1 MSDKPPRPSAETLAA
16 VDRLASALVDGTCT
30 RPEQAQLESL
40 LLAHPEARE
49 RFRTFMHAE
58 SILAWKF
65 SVPGHEGPE
74 ARERSGDEESP
85 AVSARRRGRW
95 PVGIA
100 GKLAAAAAAVAAGVF
115 LGWGFM
121 RPTPR
126 PAVSEVPAPVITTA
140 APIIARVIGINK
152 AKWANGVEVAVGE
165 VVPQGPIRLVS
176 GEAQITF
183 ASGAIVTL
191 HAPAEL
197 EVLSAERVFLRHG
210 RITPFVPPAAHGFT
224 VVSPSGEVVDLGT
237 EFTVGVDAAGR
248 TDVFVIDGEV
258 DVASGHDR
266 PREDRPLRMTQGYG
280 SRLVAG
286 DAEPVTIQRPIVID
300 HFEGPEARLR
310 RVEIDAEFPS
320 RVANGVLQLPIAA
333 PPGRKHSITRTVL
346 DHDFSSFAGRRSTI
360 SYKVTLPSAGTST
373 EQRWLALVIDAGI
386 GAPPKGWEPAPAA
399 VLVSPEWQV
408 GVRVDGEPICQSYVF
423 SRGEDA
429 IGPYQVVV
437 SIDDTPATRAAHGSA
452 TWSVMVNGNEL
463 FRDWPFRLPSQ
474 PRLSLQ
480 AFAEPYSGC
489 DGVAIVDDLSV
500 SVADEP
506 TAAAQ

>member
-1 MSDKPPRPSAETLAA
+1 MNGDTPRPSAETLAT

-30 RPEQAQLESL
+30 TAEQAELEAL
-40 LLAHPEARE
+40 LLAHPEARD

-65 SVPGHEGPE
+65 SAPGHERPE
-74 ARERSGDEESP
+74 APERPGDRESP
-85 AVSARRRGRW
+85 AVPADRRVRW
-95 PVGIA
+95 PAGIA
-100 GKLAAAAAAVAAGVF
+100 GKLVAAAATVAAVVF
-115 LGWGFM
+115 MGWGFM
-121 RPTPR
+121 RPPPR
-126 PAVSEVPAPVITTA
+126 PAAPEAA
-140 APIIARVIGINK
+140 APAIVVATPIMAKVDGIND
-152 AKWANGVEVAVGE
+152 AKWANGVHVAVGE
-165 VVPQGPIRLVS
+165 AVPRGPLRLVS
-176 GEAQITF
+176 GQAQITF

-210 RITPFVPPAAHGFT
+210 RITPFVPPEAHGFT

-237 EFTVGVDAAGR
+237 EFTVGVDATGR

-258 DVASGHDR
+258 DVANGHAR
-266 PREDRPLRMTQGYG
+266 PQGDRPLRMTQGYG
-280 SRLVAG
+280 SRLAAG
-286 DAEPVTIQRPIVID
+286 DAKPVTIQRPIVID
-300 HFEGPEARLR
+300 HFEGPDTPLR
-310 RVEIDAEFPS
+310 RVEIDADFPS
-320 RVANGVLQLPIAA
+320 RVANGVLELPIAA

-360 SYKVTLPSAGTST
+360 SYKVTLPSVGMTT
-373 EQRWLALVIDAGI
+373 EQRWLALVIDAGTD
-386 GAPPKGWEPAPAA
+386 APPKGWEPAPAA
-399 VLVSPEWQV
+399 VLVSPDWQV

-429 IGPYQVVV
+429 VGPYQVVV
-437 SIDDTPATRAAHGSA
+437 SIDDTAATRGARGSA

-463 FRDWPFRLPSQ
+463 VRDWPFRLPAR

-480 AFAEPYSGC
+480 TFAEPYSGC

-506 TAAAQ
+506 MAAAQ